1 MPDHI
6 IFLSFNYTFIDRIYS
21 NAKEFEQYN
30 EGEFSIVKHISIH
43 GTVGENDGNH
53 VVFGFGD
60 GLDANF

>member
-6 IFLSFNYTFIDRIYS
+6 MFLSFNYTFIDRIYS

-43 GTVGENDGNH
+43 GTVGENDSNH
-53 VVFGFGD
+53 VIFV
-60 GLDANF
+60 